1 MAELQ
6 KIAISRGG
14 NSKSLHTMMMN
25 LLEDNEV
32 ETRRIAASQFKGICC
47 LDGGMCRGSSG
58 ACHDACVQIAVS
70 SLFLAVNKLK
80 RC

>member
-6 KIAISRGG
+6 KVAVTKGG

-32 ETRRIAASQFKGICC
+32 ETRRITAGQFKGASFFCSNLI
-47 LDGGMCRGSSG
+47 
-58 ACHDACVQIAVS
+58 
-70 SLFLAVNKLK
+70 SLLLIDTWV
-80 RC
+80 